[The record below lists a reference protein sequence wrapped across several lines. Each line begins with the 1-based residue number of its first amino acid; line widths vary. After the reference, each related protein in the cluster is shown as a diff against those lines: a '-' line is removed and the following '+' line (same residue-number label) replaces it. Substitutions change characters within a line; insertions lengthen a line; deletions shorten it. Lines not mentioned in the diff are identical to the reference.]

1 MLRTWTSYGALWA
14 SMLAAA
20 CGLDS
25 SGGEGGSSDGSGSS
39 TGGSASATAS
49 STDSTTASTSASTS
63 ASTTASTTASTS
75 SADSGSETGV
85 TTIDTTGTG
94 TTDATTTG
102 TDTGGSSGGSSSGG
116 MPEIEY
122 PPCMADD
129 ECTDPYSLCW
139 PPQRF
144 GDPAFCTLPCGNADE
159 CPLAPTGGA
168 VPVCEG
174 PPDQNI
180 CVLDCTDADCPDG
193 MTCIDVFG
201 NGDFMRC
208 TWV

>member
-1 MLRTWTSYGALWA
+1 MLRTWTLRWA
-14 SMLAAA
+14 QMTSMIAAA

-25 SGGEGGSSDGSGSS
+25 SGVGGSSEGSS
-39 TGGSASATAS
+39 SSSGGSAGASATAS

-85 TTIDTTGTG
+85 TTIDTTG

-159 CPLAPTGGA
+159 CPVAPTGGA